1 MTYNDDN
8 NVYSWLEPTQKNLEK
23 ILNDRRLHAAATKT
37 NGAGA
42 AVPAFRPRLYIHKL
56 EVVEKMTI
64 YGYYPNKVPFV
75 KVTLF
80 NPLDVSKVVDIL
92 EVGGLVT
99 PLLAGPCTVD
109 YCTLIHHSTSSI
121 TRLQLTC

>member
-1 MTYNDDN
+1 M
-8 NVYSWLEPTQKNLEK
+8 
-23 ILNDRRLHAAATKT
+23 NDRRLHAAATKA
-37 NGAGA
+37 NGAA
-42 AVPAFRPRLYIHKL
+42 ASAPAFRPRQYILKL

-92 EVGGLVT
+92 EVGGSVS
-99 PLLAGPCTVD
+99 PLLAGP
-109 YCTLIHHSTSSI
+109 YTLDC
-121 TRLQLTC
+121 RLLLPAPALYFK